1 MGCTCAT
8 VSLYYM
14 FFFFSSRRRHTRLQG
29 DWSSDVCS
37 SDLCILQLGAG
48 KSIMTISLHSCAFIT
63 PRIRTELHLA
73 TCSWPSS
80 ESSTPR
86 RGVHAP
92 LCSMSP
98 WICGTEQVG
107 ICPQE

>member
-1 MGCTCAT
+1 MVSAT
-8 VSLYYM
+8 RTQHPNAKMLG
-14 FFFFSSRRRHTRLQG
+14 SRKS
-29 DWSSDVCS
+29 W
-37 SDLCILQLGAG
+37 CILQLGAG

-107 ICPQE
+107 RSEEHTSELQSQSNLVCRL

>member
-1 MGCTCAT
+1 MVSAT
-8 VSLYYM
+8 RTQHPNAKMLG
-14 FFFFSSRRRHTRLQG
+14 SRKS
-29 DWSSDVCS
+29 W
-37 SDLCILQLGAG
+37 CILQLGAG

-92 LCSMSP
+92 LCRSEEHTSELQSP
-98 WICGTEQVG
+98 CNLVCRLLLEKK
-107 ICPQE
+107 